1 MLEFALGGL
10 FRIVPELFKLIDREK
25 ERQHERQ
32 MVDLQLKLDE
42 KRAELE
48 LKQITVTS
56 ENEQQ
61 LAELKALIEAT
72 KATSGKLKGPTGI
85 WLVDTLIGF
94 AEAANAFVR
103 PILTYWYCVL
113 AYGAYKGALL
123 YITLASGSTVDNAI
137 LSVWTETDYKIMIS
151 IIGFWFVDRALRKM
165 KV

>member
-48 LKQITVTS
+48 LKKVTVAS

-61 LAELKALIEAT
+61 LAELQALIEAT
-72 KATSGKLKGPTGI
+72 KATSVKRKGPTGI

-123 YITLASGSTVDNAI
+123 YMTLSSGSTVDNAI